1 VKILSIRL
9 KNLASLTG
17 EHFIDFESEPL
28 ASAGLIAIVGKTG
41 AGKSTL
47 LDAMCLALFNQIPRL
62 KSSDGKLVD
71 VDGSELLSNS
81 PLTVLRRGTGH
92 GFAELCFV
100 AQDQK
105 HYQARW
111 EIKRAREN
119 PNGKL
124 QSVQRSLKCLTDGV
138 VIADKT
144 KAVETH
150 IQHITQLSFE
160 QFTRAVLLAQSEVT
174 AFLKARDNERGELLE
189 YLTNSSIFAKIGQ
202 LAYIKTKEIAD
213 QRKQLENVLGHI
225 EIRSDEEVAELQN
238 HFQQKQQQVQQLEIE
253 KNHLKQQQQWFE
265 QRDKINNEIGLKQ
278 QQYDQQLKA
287 QETITKDRQLL
298 GQLEQ
303 FAEIRPVVF
312 QEQQLQKTLQQ
323 LETAFQQRRQSF
335 TALSAQFEQEKKQY
349 TLAETALNQ
358 FQDFEKKHQV
368 ELMQVRKFVQE
379 RDYIAEEYKKT
390 KTRVN
395 QLESQQQPLIE
406 QQQQLEQRIKN
417 VIAQHTTCLEQLKLS
432 AQYTPLDR
440 GLNAHIQQL
449 KQFIQQ
455 YQKVESTLGSIQQAQ
470 AKLEQDQNTFDSLI
484 TQFGTTQHIEQHIE
498 QQSKLKEAQQL
509 RLNQL
514 DVIQQKLQHYFE
526 LKNEVLTSQNKF
538 DAIQKQ
544 VQQLEQHRKKAE
556 QDYQAAKTERE
567 KLQQVLQQQRL
578 LHTEN
583 IEHLRAELKHGEA
596 CLVCGSTEH
605 PYRDDE
611 SQISK
616 ALYELQQ
623 QQEQQAIQQEQQ
635 LFQLWQNAQQHF
647 TQSHSEQN
655 QLQQHLQQLNEKLKT
670 HSQVLQQHVSQTNIQ
685 LDFNLS
691 EHDPTENSIRAKLQ
705 TLVLETS
712 HAQQQ
717 LEKELQQLNQANKD
731 QHVLN
736 QNIQNTRHQLET
748 VQHLQQ
754 QIQHIV
760 DCLNTDDKT
769 AWSKQGV
776 SFSHQVL
783 QALQQRSQ
791 HLEHAESLTKDK
803 DQLDQQLNLLK
814 TNLSGLTT
822 QQAECAQQ
830 LKDIEIKGKY
840 NTDAAN
846 QLIFTM
852 TGSAKLKA
860 NEWLTQ
866 HDQQRQQFQHQYQ
879 QLKQSFEQVRQ
890 NFEQQKN
897 ELEQL
902 KSQQQQN
909 HASLEQCKTEIHS
922 WLAQHQNFIEDQ
934 FNELLA
940 ISPAQE
946 QQIRSA
952 IQQADRTLSEANS
965 ALRTIQEQLNTHLQS
980 EPNIQ
985 VEQLTEL
992 INTNQE
998 ILQQATDQR
1007 DQLKVQLELHQRSIE
1022 KQKQFAEQIQ
1032 QVQQQEHRWNKISS
1046 LIGDS
1051 KGKEFRDL
1059 AQQYNLDILLEYA
1072 NQQLAMLSH
1081 RYTLKR
1087 LDNSLSLA
1095 IIDHDMDGE
1104 TRSVASLSGGE
1115 SFLTALAI
1123 SLAIANMA
1131 SGSMKIESLFID
1143 EGFGTLDASSLHM
1156 VMNALDQLQSQGRKV
1171 ILISHIQEMHER
1183 IPVQIQ
1189 VQPIGSGSSRIEVI
1203 G

>member
-1 VKILSIRL
+1 MKILSIRL
-9 KNLASLTG
+9 KNLASLAG

-28 ASAGLIAIVGKTG
+28 AHAGLIAIIGKTG
-41 AGKSTL
+41 AGKSTI
-47 LDAMCLALFNQIPRL
+47 LDAMCLALFNKIPRL
-62 KSSDGKLVD
+62 KDSDGKLLD
-71 VDGSELLSNS
+71 VDGSELLTNS

-105 HYQARW
+105 HYLARW

-119 PNGKL
+119 ASGKL

-138 VIADKT
+138 VVADKT

-150 IQHITQLSFE
+150 IQQITQLSFE

-202 LAYIKTKEIAD
+202 LAFEKTKEVRL
-213 QRKQLENVLGHI
+213 QREKLESVLGHI
-225 EIRSDEEVAELQN
+225 EIRSDEEIAELQQR
-238 HFQQKQQQVQQLEIE
+238 FQQLQQHVQQLENE
-253 KNHLKQQQQWFE
+253 KNQFRQQQQWFE
-265 QRDKINNEIGLKQ
+265 QRDKINKDIALKKQ
-278 QQYDQQLKA
+278 DYDLQLKA
-287 QETITKDRQLL
+287 QENIAKDRYLL
-298 GQLEQ
+298 SQLET
-303 FAEIRPVVF
+303 FAEIRPIVF
-312 QEQQLQKTLQQ
+312 QQQQLQKTLQQ
-323 LETAFQQRRQSF
+323 LAPQIQQKHHEFS
-335 TALSAQFEQEKKQY
+335 TLTTQFEQQKTLY
-349 TLAETALNQ
+349 TQVETTLNQ
-358 FQDFEKKHQV
+358 FQDFEQKHQT
-368 ELMQVRKFVQE
+368 ELTQVRKFVQE

-390 KTRVN
+390 KIRLT

-406 QQQQLEQRIKN
+406 QQQQLEQSIQN
-417 VIAQHTTCLEQLKLS
+417 LSAQHTACLEQLKHS
-432 AQYTPLDR
+432 AQYAPLDN

-455 YQKVESTLGSIQQAQ
+455 YQKVENTLGSIQQAQ
-470 AKLEQDQNTFDSLI
+470 TQLKQDQNTFNSLI
-484 TQFGTTQHIEQHIE
+484 TQFGTTQQIEQRIE
-498 QQSKLKEAQQL
+498 QQSKLKETQQIH
-509 RLNQL
+509 LNQL
-514 DVIQQKLQHYFE
+514 DAIQQKLQHYFE

-538 DAIQKQ
+538 EAVQKQ
-544 VQQLEQHRKKAE
+544 AQQQEQHRKKAE
-556 QDYQAAKTERE
+556 QDYHAAKTERE

-578 LHTEN
+578 LHAEN

-596 CLVCGSTEH
+596 CLVCGSSEH

-616 ALYELQQ
+616 ALYALQQ
-623 QQEQQAIQQEQQ
+623 QQELQAIQQEQQ
-635 LFQLWQNAQQHF
+635 LFQLWQKAQQQF
-647 TQSHSEQN
+647 TQSYTEQN
-655 QLQQHLQQLNEKLKT
+655 QLQQQLQQLNEKVKT
-670 HSQVLQQHVSQTNIQ
+670 HDQVLQQHVSQTNIQ
-685 LDFNLS
+685 LDFSLT
-691 EHDPTENSIRAKLQ
+691 EHDITTKMQ
-705 TLVLETS
+705 TFILEASQT
-712 HAQQQ
+712 QQQ
-717 LEKELQQLNQANKD
+717 LEKELLQLNQANKD

-736 QNIQNTRHQLET
+736 QNIQNILHQLQTIE
-748 VQHLQQ
+748 HLQQ

-760 DCLNTDDKT
+760 DCLNADDKM
-769 AWSKQGV
+769 AWSKHDV
-776 SFSHQVL
+776 SISQHIL

-791 HLEHAESLTKDK
+791 QLEHAESLIKQK
-803 DQLDQQLNLLK
+803 EQINQQLNVLK
-814 TNLSGLTT
+814 TNLTGLTT
-822 QQAECAQQ
+822 QQTECAQQ
-830 LKDIEIKGKY
+830 LKDIEIKGKQ

-846 QLIFTM
+846 QLIITM
-852 TGSAKLKA
+852 TGSAEIKA
-860 NEWLTQ
+860 NEWLQQ
-866 HDQQRQQFQHQYQ
+866 HDQQRQQLQNQYQ
-879 QLKQSFEQVRQ
+879 QLKQSFEQARQ
-890 NFEQQKN
+890 HFEQQKN
-897 ELEQL
+897 MLEQL
-902 KSQQQQN
+902 KTQQQQN
-909 HASLEQCKTEIHS
+909 HNSLELCKAEVTN
-922 WLAQHQNFIEDQ
+922 WLAQHQNFAEDQ
-934 FNELLA
+934 LSELLA
-940 ISPAQE
+940 FSSTQE
-946 QQIRSA
+946 QQIRNA
-952 IQQADRTLSEANS
+952 IQQADRALSEANS
-965 ALRTIQEQLNTHLQS
+965 ALKTMQEQLNVHLQS

-992 INTNQE
+992 INANQE
-998 ILQQATDQR
+998 ILQQTTDQR
-1007 DQLKVQLELHQRSIE
+1007 DQLKLQLEVHQQNLA
-1022 KQKQFAEQIQ
+1022 KQKQFADQIQ
-1032 QVQQQEHRWNKISS
+1032 QIQQQEHRWNKISS

-1072 NQQLAMLSH
+1072 NQQLVMLSQ

-1189 VQPIGSGSSRIEVI
+1189 VQPMGSGSSRIEVV

>member
-1 VKILSIRL
+1 MKILSIRL
-9 KNLASLTG
+9 KNLASLAG

-28 ASAGLIAIVGKTG
+28 AHAGLIAIIGKTG
-41 AGKSTL
+41 AGKSTI
-47 LDAMCLALFNQIPRL
+47 LDAMCLALFNKIPRL
-62 KSSDGKLVD
+62 KDSDGKLLD
-71 VDGSELLSNS
+71 VDGSELLTNS

-105 HYQARW
+105 HYLARW

-119 PNGKL
+119 ASGKL

-138 VIADKT
+138 VVADKT

-150 IQHITQLSFE
+150 IQQITQLSFE

-202 LAYIKTKEIAD
+202 LAFEKTKEVRL
-213 QRKQLENVLGHI
+213 QREKLESVLGHI
-225 EIRSDEEVAELQN
+225 EIRSDEEIAELQQR
-238 HFQQKQQQVQQLEIE
+238 FQQLQQHVQQLENE
-253 KNHLKQQQQWFE
+253 KNQFRQQQQWFE
-265 QRDKINNEIGLKQ
+265 QRDKINKDIALKKQ
-278 QQYDQQLKA
+278 DYDLQLKA
-287 QETITKDRQLL
+287 QENIAKDRYLL
-298 GQLEQ
+298 SQLET
-303 FAEIRPVVF
+303 FAEIRPIVF
-312 QEQQLQKTLQQ
+312 QQQQLQKTLQQ
-323 LETAFQQRRQSF
+323 LAPQIQQKHHEFS
-335 TALSAQFEQEKKQY
+335 TLTTQFEQQKTLY
-349 TLAETALNQ
+349 TQVETTLNQ
-358 FQDFEKKHQV
+358 FQDFEQKHQN
-368 ELMQVRKFVQE
+368 ELTQVRKFVQE

-390 KTRVN
+390 KIRLTQV
-395 QLESQQQPLIE
+395 ESQQQPLIE
-406 QQQQLEQRIKN
+406 QQQQLEQSIQN
-417 VIAQHTTCLEQLKLS
+417 LSAQHTACLEQLKHS
-432 AQYTPLDR
+432 AQYAPLDN
-440 GLNAHIQQL
+440 GLHAHIQQL

-455 YQKVESTLGSIQQAQ
+455 YQKVENTLGSIQQAQ
-470 AKLEQDQNTFDSLI
+470 TQLKQDQNTFNSLI
-484 TQFGTTQHIEQHIE
+484 TQFGTPQQIEQRIE
-498 QQSKLKEAQQL
+498 QQSKLKEAQQI

-514 DVIQQKLQHYFE
+514 DAIQQKLQHYFE
-526 LKNEVLTSQNKF
+526 LKNEVLTQQNKF
-538 DAIQKQ
+538 ETVQKQ
-544 VQQLEQHRKKAE
+544 AQQLEQHRKKAE

-567 KLQQVLQQQRL
+567 KLQQILQQQRL
-578 LHTEN
+578 LHAEN

-616 ALYELQQ
+616 ALYALQQ
-623 QQEQQAIQQEQQ
+623 QQELQAIQQEQQ
-635 LFQLWQNAQQHF
+635 LFQLWQKAQQQF
-647 TQSHSEQN
+647 TQSHIEQN
-655 QLQQHLQQLNEKLKT
+655 QLQQQLQQLNEKVKA
-670 HSQVLQQHVSQTNIQ
+670 HDQVLQQQVSQTNIQ
-685 LDFNLS
+685 LDFSLT
-691 EHDPTENSIRAKLQ
+691 EHDITTKMQS
-705 TLVLETS
+705 LVLETS
-712 HAQQQ
+712 QTQQQ
-717 LEKELQQLNQANKD
+717 LEKELLQLNQANKD

-736 QNIQNTRHQLET
+736 QNIQNILHQLQTIE
-748 VQHLQQ
+748 HLQQ

-760 DCLNTDDKT
+760 DCLNADDKM
-769 AWSKQGV
+769 AWSKHDV
-776 SFSHQVL
+776 SISQHIL

-791 HLEHAESLTKDK
+791 QLEHAESLIKQK
-803 DQLDQQLNLLK
+803 EQINQQLNVLK
-814 TNLSGLTT
+814 TNLTGLTT
-822 QQAECAQQ
+822 QQTECAQQ
-830 LKDIEIKGKY
+830 LKDIEIKGKQ

-846 QLIFTM
+846 QLIITM
-852 TGSAKLKA
+852 TGSAEIKA
-860 NEWLTQ
+860 NEWLQQ
-866 HDQQRQQFQHQYQ
+866 HDQQRQQLQNQYQ
-879 QLKQSFEQVRQ
+879 QVKQSFEQARQ
-890 NFEQQKN
+890 HFEQQKN
-897 ELEQL
+897 VLEQL
-902 KSQQQQN
+902 QSQQQQN
-909 HASLEQCKTEIHS
+909 HDALELCKTEITN
-922 WLAQHQNFIEDQ
+922 WLAQHQNFAEDQ
-934 FNELLA
+934 LSELHA
-940 ISPAQE
+940 FSSTQE
-946 QQIRSA
+946 QQIRNA
-952 IQQADRTLSEANS
+952 IQQADRALSEANS
-965 ALRTIQEQLNTHLQS
+965 ALKTMQEQLNVHLQS

-992 INTNQE
+992 INANQE
-998 ILQQATDQR
+998 ILQQTTDQR
-1007 DQLKVQLELHQRSIE
+1007 DQLKLQLEVHQQNLA
-1022 KQKQFAEQIQ
+1022 KQKQFADQIQ
-1032 QVQQQEHRWNKISS
+1032 QIQQQEHRWNKISS

-1072 NQQLAMLSH
+1072 NQQLAMLSQ

-1189 VQPIGSGSSRIEVI
+1189 VQPMGSGSSRIEVV

>member
-1 VKILSIRL
+1 MKILSIRL
-9 KNLASLTG
+9 KNLASLAG

-28 ASAGLIAIVGKTG
+28 AHAGLIAIIGKTG
-41 AGKSTL
+41 AGKSTI
-47 LDAMCLALFNQIPRL
+47 LDAMCLALFNKIPRL
-62 KSSDGKLVD
+62 KDSDGKLLD
-71 VDGSELLSNS
+71 VDGSELLTNS

-105 HYQARW
+105 HYLARW

-119 PNGKL
+119 ASGKL

-138 VIADKT
+138 VVADKT

-150 IQHITQLSFE
+150 IQQITQLSFE

-202 LAYIKTKEIAD
+202 LAFEKTKEVRL
-213 QRKQLENVLGHI
+213 QREKLESVLGHI
-225 EIRSDEEVAELQN
+225 EIRSDEEIAELQQR
-238 HFQQKQQQVQQLEIE
+238 FKQLQQHVQQLENE
-253 KNHLKQQQQWFE
+253 KNQFRQQQQWFE
-265 QRDKINNEIGLKQ
+265 QRDKINKDIALKKQ
-278 QQYDQQLKA
+278 DYDLQLKA
-287 QETITKDRQLL
+287 QENIAKDRYLL
-298 GQLEQ
+298 SQLET
-303 FAEIRPVVF
+303 FAEIRPIVF
-312 QEQQLQKTLQQ
+312 QQQQLQKTLHQLAPQIQQ
-323 LETAFQQRRQSF
+323 KHHEFSTLT
-335 TALSAQFEQEKKQY
+335 TQFEQQKTLY
-349 TLAETALNQ
+349 TQVETTLNQ
-358 FQDFEKKHQV
+358 FQDFEQKHQN
-368 ELMQVRKFVQE
+368 ELTQVRKFVQE

-390 KTRVN
+390 KIRLT

-406 QQQQLEQRIKN
+406 QQQQLEQSIQN
-417 VIAQHTTCLEQLKLS
+417 LSAQHTACLKQLKHS
-432 AQYTPLDR
+432 AQYAPLDN
-440 GLNAHIQQL
+440 GLHAHIQQL

-455 YQKVESTLGSIQQAQ
+455 YQKVENTLGSIQQAQ
-470 AKLEQDQNTFDSLI
+470 TQLKQDQNTFNSLI
-484 TQFGTTQHIEQHIE
+484 TQFGTTQQIEQRIE

-509 RLNQL
+509 HLNQL
-514 DVIQQKLQHYFE
+514 DAIQQKLQHYFE
-526 LKNEVLTSQNKF
+526 LKNEVLTQQNKF
-538 DAIQKQ
+538 ETVQKQ
-544 VQQLEQHRKKAE
+544 AQQLEQHRKNAE

-578 LHTEN
+578 LHAEN

-596 CLVCGSTEH
+596 CLVCGSSEH

-616 ALYELQQ
+616 ALYALQQ
-623 QQEQQAIQQEQQ
+623 QQELQAIQQEQQ
-635 LFQLWQNAQQHF
+635 LFQLWQKAQQQF
-647 TQSHSEQN
+647 TQSHTEQN
-655 QLQQHLQQLNEKLKT
+655 QLQQQLQQLNEKVKA
-670 HSQVLQQHVSQTNIQ
+670 HDQVLQQQVSQTNIQ
-685 LDFNLS
+685 LDFSLT
-691 EHDPTENSIRAKLQ
+691 EHDITTKMQS
-705 TLVLETS
+705 LVLEASQT
-712 HAQQQ
+712 QQQ
-717 LEKELQQLNQANKD
+717 LEKELLQLNQANKD

-748 VQHLQQ
+748 VEHLQQ

-760 DCLNTDDKT
+760 DCLNADDKM
-769 AWSKQGV
+769 AWSKHDV
-776 SFSHQVL
+776 SISQHIL

-791 HLEHAESLTKDK
+791 QLEHAESLIKQK
-803 DQLDQQLNLLK
+803 EQINQQLNVLK
-814 TNLSGLTT
+814 TNLTGLTT
-822 QQAECAQQ
+822 QQTECAQQ
-830 LKDIEIKGKY
+830 LKDIEIKGKQ

-846 QLIFTM
+846 QLIITM
-852 TGSAKLKA
+852 TGSAEIKA
-860 NEWLTQ
+860 NEWLQQ
-866 HDQQRQQFQHQYQ
+866 HDQQRQQLQSKYQ
-879 QLKQSFEQVRQ
+879 QVKQSFEQARQ
-890 NFEQQKN
+890 HFEQQKN
-897 ELEQL
+897 MLEQL
-902 KSQQQQN
+902 KAQQQQN
-909 HASLEQCKTEIHS
+909 HASWEQCKTEVTT
-922 WLAQHQNFIEDQ
+922 WLTQHQNFVEDQ
-934 FNELLA
+934 LSELLA
-940 ISPAQE
+940 FSSTQE
-946 QQIRSA
+946 QQIRNA
-952 IQQADRTLSEANS
+952 IQQADRALSEANS
-965 ALRTIQEQLNTHLQS
+965 ALKTMQEQLNVHLLS

-992 INTNQE
+992 INANQD
-998 ILQQATDQR
+998 ILQQTTDQR
-1007 DQLKVQLELHQRSIE
+1007 DQLKLQLEVHQQNLA
-1022 KQKQFAEQIQ
+1022 KQKQFADQIQ
-1032 QVQQQEHRWNKISS
+1032 QIQQQEHRWNKISS

-1072 NQQLAMLSH
+1072 NQQLAMLSQ

-1189 VQPIGSGSSRIEVI
+1189 VQPMGSGSSRIEVV

>member
-1 VKILSIRL
+1 MKILSIRL
-9 KNLASLTG
+9 KNLASLAG

-28 ASAGLIAIVGKTG
+28 AHAGLIAIIGKTG
-41 AGKSTL
+41 AGKSTI

-62 KSSDGKLVD
+62 KGSDGKLID
-71 VDGSELLSNS
+71 VDGSELLTNS

-105 HYQARW
+105 HYLARW

-119 PNGKL
+119 ASGKL

-138 VIADKT
+138 VVADKT

-150 IQHITQLSFE
+150 IQQITQLSFE

-202 LAYIKTKEIAD
+202 LAFEKTKEVRL
-213 QRKQLENVLGHI
+213 QREKLESVLGHI
-225 EIRSDEEVAELQN
+225 EIRSDEEIAELQQR
-238 HFQQKQQQVQQLEIE
+238 FQQLQQHVQQLENE
-253 KNHLKQQQQWFE
+253 KNQFRQQQQWFE
-265 QRDKINNEIGLKQ
+265 QRDKINKDIALKKQ
-278 QQYDQQLKA
+278 DYDLQLKA
-287 QETITKDRQLL
+287 QENIAKDRYLL
-298 GQLEQ
+298 SQLET
-303 FAEIRPVVF
+303 FAEIRPIVF
-312 QEQQLQKTLQQ
+312 QQQQLQKTLQQ
-323 LETAFQQRRQSF
+323 LAPQIHQKHNEFSTL
-335 TALSAQFEQEKKQY
+335 TTQFEQQK
-349 TLAETALNQ
+349 TLYAQAETTLNQ
-358 FQDFEKKHQV
+358 FQDFERKHQT
-368 ELMQVRKFVQE
+368 ELTQVRKFVQE

-390 KTRVN
+390 KIRLT

-406 QQQQLEQRIKN
+406 QQQQLEQSIRN
-417 VIAQHTTCLEQLKLS
+417 LSAQHTACLEQLKHS
-432 AQYTPLDR
+432 AQYAPLDK

-455 YQKVESTLGSIQQAQ
+455 YQKVEHTLGSIQQAQ
-470 AKLEQDQNTFDSLI
+470 TQLEQDQNTFNNLV
-484 TQFGTTQHIEQHIE
+484 TQFGVTQQIEQRIE
-498 QQSKLKEAQQL
+498 QQSKLKETQQI
-509 RLNQL
+509 RINQL
-514 DVIQQKLQHYFE
+514 DAIQQKLQHYFE
-526 LKNEVLTSQNKF
+526 LKNEVLTQQNKF
-538 DAIQKQ
+538 EALQKQ
-544 VQQLEQHRKKAE
+544 VQQLEQCSKKTE
-556 QDYQAAKTERE
+556 QDYHAAKTERE
-567 KLQQVLQQQRL
+567 KLQLVLQQQRL
-578 LHTEN
+578 LHAEN

-605 PYRDDE
+605 PYRDNE

-616 ALYELQQ
+616 TLYALQQ

-635 LFQLWQNAQQHF
+635 LFQLWQKAQQQF
-647 TQSHSEQN
+647 TQSHTEHN
-655 QLQQHLQQLNEKLKT
+655 QLQQQLQQLHDKLKT
-670 HSQVLQQHVSQTNIQ
+670 HDQLLQQQVSQTNIQ
-685 LDFNLS
+685 LDFSLT
-691 EHDPTENSIRAKLQ
+691 EHDITTKMQS
-705 TLVLETS
+705 LVLETS
-712 HAQQQ
+712 QTQQQ
-717 LEKELQQLNQANKD
+717 LEKELLQLNQANKD

-736 QNIQNTRHQLET
+736 QNIQNILHQLQTIE
-748 VQHLQQ
+748 HLQQ

-760 DCLNTDDKT
+760 DCLNADDKM
-769 AWSKQGV
+769 AWSKHDV
-776 SFSHQVL
+776 SISQHIL

-791 HLEHAESLTKDK
+791 QLEHAESLIKQK
-803 DQLDQQLNLLK
+803 EQINQQLNVLK
-814 TNLSGLTT
+814 TNLTGLTT
-822 QQAECAQQ
+822 QQTECAQQ
-830 LKDIEIKGKY
+830 LKDIEIKGKQ

-846 QLIFTM
+846 QLIITM
-852 TGSAKLKA
+852 TGSAEIKA
-860 NEWLTQ
+860 NEWLQQ
-866 HDQQRQQFQHQYQ
+866 HDQQRQQLQNQYQ
-879 QLKQSFEQVRQ
+879 QVKQSFEQARQ
-890 NFEQQKN
+890 HFEQQKN
-897 ELEQL
+897 VLEQL
-902 KSQQQQN
+902 KVQQQQN
-909 HASLEQCKTEIHS
+909 HDALELCKTEITNC
-922 WLAQHQNFIEDQ
+922 LAQHQNFAEDQ
-934 FNELLA
+934 LSELHA
-940 ISPAQE
+940 FSSTQE
-946 QQIRSA
+946 QQIRNA
-952 IQQADRTLSEANS
+952 IQQADRALSEANS
-965 ALRTIQEQLNTHLQS
+965 ALKTMQEQLNVHLQS

-992 INTNQE
+992 INANQE
-998 ILQQATDQR
+998 ILQQTTDQR
-1007 DQLKVQLELHQRSIE
+1007 DQLKLQLEVHQQNLA
-1022 KQKQFAEQIQ
+1022 KQKKFADQIQ
-1032 QVQQQEHRWNKISS
+1032 QIQQQEHRWNKISS

-1072 NQQLAMLSH
+1072 NQQLAMLSQ

-1189 VQPIGSGSSRIEVI
+1189 VQPMGSGSSRIEVV

>member
-1 VKILSIRL
+1 MKILSIRL
-9 KNLASLTG
+9 KNLASLAG

-28 ASAGLIAIVGKTG
+28 AHAGLIAIIGKTG
-41 AGKSTL
+41 AGKSTI
-47 LDAMCLALFNQIPRL
+47 LDAMCLALFNKIPRL
-62 KSSDGKLVD
+62 KDSDGKLLD
-71 VDGSELLSNS
+71 VDGSELLTNS

-105 HYQARW
+105 HYLARW

-119 PNGKL
+119 ASGKL

-138 VIADKT
+138 VVADKT

-150 IQHITQLSFE
+150 IQQITQLSFE

-202 LAYIKTKEIAD
+202 LAFEKTKEVRL
-213 QRKQLENVLGHI
+213 QREKLESVLGHI
-225 EIRSDEEVAELQN
+225 EIRSDEEIAELQQR
-238 HFQQKQQQVQQLEIE
+238 FKQLQQHVQQLENE
-253 KNHLKQQQQWFE
+253 KNQFRQQQQWFE
-265 QRDKINNEIGLKQ
+265 QRDKINKDIALKKQ
-278 QQYDQQLKA
+278 DYDLQLKA
-287 QETITKDRQLL
+287 QENIAKDRYLL
-298 GQLEQ
+298 SQLET
-303 FAEIRPVVF
+303 FAEIRPIVF
-312 QEQQLQKTLQQ
+312 QQQQLQKTLQQ
-323 LETAFQQRRQSF
+323 LAPQIQQKHHEFS
-335 TALSAQFEQEKKQY
+335 TLTTQFEQQKTLY
-349 TLAETALNQ
+349 TQVETTLNQ
-358 FQDFEKKHQV
+358 FQDFEQKHQN
-368 ELMQVRKFVQE
+368 ELTQVRKFVQE

-390 KTRVN
+390 KIRLT

-406 QQQQLEQRIKN
+406 QQQQLEQSIQN
-417 VIAQHTTCLEQLKLS
+417 LSAQHTACLEQLKHS
-432 AQYTPLDR
+432 AQYAPLDN
-440 GLNAHIQQL
+440 GLHAHIQQL

-455 YQKVESTLGSIQQAQ
+455 YQKVENTIGSIQQAQ
-470 AKLEQDQNTFDSLI
+470 TQLKQDQNTFNSLI
-484 TQFGTTQHIEQHIE
+484 TQFGTTQQIEQRIE
-498 QQSKLKEAQQL
+498 QQSKLKETQQI

-514 DVIQQKLQHYFE
+514 DAIQQKLQHYFE
-526 LKNEVLTSQNKF
+526 LKNEVLTQQNKF
-538 DAIQKQ
+538 ETVQKQ
-544 VQQLEQHRKKAE
+544 AQQLEQRSRETEK
-556 QDYQAAKTERE
+556 DYQAAKTERE

-578 LHTEN
+578 LHAEN

-616 ALYELQQ
+616 ALYALQQ
-623 QQEQQAIQQEQQ
+623 QQELQAIQQEQQ
-635 LFQLWQNAQQHF
+635 LFQLWQKAQQQF
-647 TQSHSEQN
+647 TQSHTEQN
-655 QLQQHLQQLNEKLKT
+655 QLQQQLQQLNEKVKA
-670 HSQVLQQHVSQTNIQ
+670 HDQVLQQQVSQTNIQ
-685 LDFNLS
+685 LDFSLT
-691 EHDPTENSIRAKLQ
+691 EHDITTKMQS
-705 TLVLETS
+705 LVLETS
-712 HAQQQ
+712 QTQQQ
-717 LEKELQQLNQANKD
+717 LEKELLQLNQANKD

-736 QNIQNTRHQLET
+736 QNIQNILHQLQTIE
-748 VQHLQQ
+748 HLQQ

-760 DCLNTDDKT
+760 DCLNADDKM
-769 AWSKQGV
+769 AWSKHDV
-776 SFSHQVL
+776 SISQHIL

-791 HLEHAESLTKDK
+791 QLEHAESLIKQK
-803 DQLDQQLNLLK
+803 EQINQQLNVLK
-814 TNLSGLTT
+814 TNLTGLTT
-822 QQAECAQQ
+822 QQTECAQQ
-830 LKDIEIKGKY
+830 LKDIEIKGKQ

-846 QLIFTM
+846 QLIITM
-852 TGSAKLKA
+852 TGSAEIKA
-860 NEWLTQ
+860 NEWLQQ
-866 HDQQRQQFQHQYQ
+866 HDQQRQQLQSKYQ
-879 QLKQSFEQVRQ
+879 QVKQSFEQARQ
-890 NFEQQKN
+890 HFEQQKN
-897 ELEQL
+897 VLEQL
-902 KSQQQQN
+902 QSQQQQN
-909 HASLEQCKTEIHS
+909 HDALELCKTEITN
-922 WLAQHQNFIEDQ
+922 WLAQHQNFAEDQ
-934 FNELLA
+934 LSELHA
-940 ISPAQE
+940 FSSTQE
-946 QQIRSA
+946 QQIRNA
-952 IQQADRTLSEANS
+952 IQQADRALSEANS
-965 ALRTIQEQLNTHLQS
+965 ALKTMQEQLNVHLQS

-992 INTNQE
+992 INANQE
-998 ILQQATDQR
+998 ILQQTTDQR
-1007 DQLKVQLELHQRSIE
+1007 DQLKLQLEVHQQNLA
-1022 KQKQFAEQIQ
+1022 KQKKFADQIQ
-1032 QVQQQEHRWNKISS
+1032 QIQQQEHRWNKISS

-1072 NQQLAMLSH
+1072 NQQLAMLSQ

-1189 VQPIGSGSSRIEVI
+1189 VQPMGSGSSRIEVV

>member
-1 VKILSIRL
+1 MKILSIRL
-9 KNLASLTG
+9 KNLASLAG

-28 ASAGLIAIVGKTG
+28 AHAGLIAIIGKTG
-41 AGKSTL
+41 AGKSTI

-62 KSSDGKLVD
+62 KGSDGKLID
-71 VDGSELLSNS
+71 VDGSELLTNS

-105 HYQARW
+105 HYLARW

-119 PNGKL
+119 ANGKL

-138 VIADKT
+138 VVADKT

-150 IQHITQLSFE
+150 IQQITQLSFE

-202 LAYIKTKEIAD
+202 LAFEKTKEVRL
-213 QRKQLENVLGHI
+213 QREKLESVLGHI
-225 EIRSDEEVAELQN
+225 EIRSDEEIAELQQR
-238 HFQQKQQQVQQLEIE
+238 FKQLQQHVQQLENE
-253 KNHLKQQQQWFE
+253 KNQFRQQQQWFE
-265 QRDKINNEIGLKQ
+265 QRDKINKDIALKKHD
-278 QQYDQQLKA
+278 YDLQLKA
-287 QETITKDRQLL
+287 QENIAKDRYLL
-298 GQLEQ
+298 SQLET
-303 FAEIRPVVF
+303 FAEIRPIVF
-312 QEQQLQKTLQQ
+312 QQQQLQKTLQQ
-323 LETAFQQRRQSF
+323 LAPQIQQKHHEFS
-335 TALSAQFEQEKKQY
+335 TLTTQFEQQKTLY
-349 TLAETALNQ
+349 TQAETTLNQ
-358 FQDFEKKHQV
+358 FQDFEQKHQT
-368 ELMQVRKFVQE
+368 ELTQVRKFVQE

-390 KTRVN
+390 KIRLT

-406 QQQQLEQRIKN
+406 QQQQLEQSIQN
-417 VIAQHTTCLEQLKLS
+417 LSAQHTACLEQLKHS
-432 AQYTPLDR
+432 AQYAPLDN
-440 GLNAHIQQL
+440 GLHAHIQQL

-455 YQKVESTLGSIQQAQ
+455 YQKVENTLGSIQQAQ
-470 AKLEQDQNTFDSLI
+470 TQLKQDQNTFNSLI
-484 TQFGTTQHIEQHIE
+484 TQFGTTQQIEQRIE

-514 DVIQQKLQHYFE
+514 DAIQQKLQHYFE
-526 LKNEVLTSQNKF
+526 LKNEVLTQQNKF
-538 DAIQKQ
+538 ETAQKQ
-544 VQQLEQHRKKAE
+544 AQQLEQHRKNAE

-578 LHTEN
+578 LHAEN

-611 SQISK
+611 NQISK
-616 ALYELQQ
+616 ALYVLQQ
-623 QQEQQAIQQEQQ
+623 QQELQAIQQEQQ
-635 LFQLWQNAQQHF
+635 LFQLWQKAQQQF
-647 TQSHSEQN
+647 TQSHTEQN
-655 QLQQHLQQLNEKLKT
+655 QLQQQLLQLNEKVKT
-670 HSQVLQQHVSQTNIQ
+670 HDHVLQQHVSQTNIQ
-685 LDFNLS
+685 LDFSLT
-691 EHDPTENSIRAKLQ
+691 EHDITTKMQ
-705 TLVLETS
+705 TFVLEASQTR
-712 HAQQQ
+712 QQ
-717 LEKELQQLNQANKD
+717 LEKELLQLNQANKD
-731 QHVLN
+731 QHLLH

-748 VQHLQQ
+748 VEHLQQ

-760 DCLNTDDKT
+760 DCLNADDKM
-769 AWSKQGV
+769 AWSKHDV
-776 SFSHQVL
+776 SISQHIL

-791 HLEHAESLTKDK
+791 QLEHAESLIKHK
-803 DQLDQQLNLLK
+803 EQINQQLNVLK
-814 TNLSGLTT
+814 TNLTGLTT
-822 QQAECAQQ
+822 QQTECAQQ
-830 LKDIEIKGKY
+830 LKDIEIKGKQ

-846 QLIFTM
+846 QLIITM
-852 TGSAKLKA
+852 TGSAEIKA
-860 NEWLTQ
+860 NEWLQQ
-866 HDQQRQQFQHQYQ
+866 HDQQRQQLQSKYQ
-879 QLKQSFEQVRQ
+879 QVKQSFEQARQ
-890 NFEQQKN
+890 HFEKQKN
-897 ELEQL
+897 VLEQL
-902 KSQQQQN
+902 QSQQQQN
-909 HASLEQCKTEIHS
+909 HASWEQCKTEITN
-922 WLAQHQNFIEDQ
+922 WLAQHQNFAEDQ
-934 FNELLA
+934 LSELLA
-940 ISPAQE
+940 FSSTQE
-946 QQIRSA
+946 QQIRNA
-952 IQQADRTLSEANS
+952 IQQADRALSEANS
-965 ALRTIQEQLNTHLQS
+965 ALKTMQEQLNIHLQS

-992 INTNQE
+992 INANQE
-998 ILQQATDQR
+998 ILQQTTDQR
-1007 DQLKVQLELHQRSIE
+1007 DQLKLQLEVHQQNLA
-1022 KQKQFAEQIQ
+1022 KQKQFADQIQ
-1032 QVQQQEHRWNKISS
+1032 QIQQQEHRWNKISS

-1072 NQQLAMLSH
+1072 NQQLAMLSQ

-1189 VQPIGSGSSRIEVI
+1189 VQPIGSGSSRIEVV

>member
-1 VKILSIRL
+1 MKILSIRL
-9 KNLASLTG
+9 KNLASLAG

-28 ASAGLIAIVGKTG
+28 AHAGLIAIIGKTG
-41 AGKSTL
+41 AGKSTI

-62 KSSDGKLVD
+62 KGSDGKLID
-71 VDGSELLSNS
+71 VDGSELLTNS

-105 HYQARW
+105 HYLARW

-119 PNGKL
+119 ASGKL

-138 VIADKT
+138 VVADKT

-150 IQHITQLSFE
+150 IQQITQLSFE

-202 LAYIKTKEIAD
+202 LAFEKTKEVRL
-213 QRKQLENVLGHI
+213 QREKLESVLGHI
-225 EIRSDEEVAELQN
+225 EIRSDEEIAELQQQ
-238 HFQQKQQQVQQLEIE
+238 FQQLQQHVQQLENE
-253 KNHLKQQQQWFE
+253 KNQFRQQQQWFE
-265 QRDKINNEIGLKQ
+265 QRDKINKDIALKKQ
-278 QQYDQQLKA
+278 DYDLQLKA
-287 QETITKDRQLL
+287 QENIAKDRYLL
-298 GQLEQ
+298 SQLET
-303 FAEIRPVVF
+303 FAEIRPIVF
-312 QEQQLQKTLQQ
+312 QQQQLQKTLQQ
-323 LETAFQQRRQSF
+323 LAPQIQQKHHEFS
-335 TALSAQFEQEKKQY
+335 TLTTQFEQQKTLY
-349 TLAETALNQ
+349 TQVETTLNQ
-358 FQDFEKKHQV
+358 FQDFEQKHQT
-368 ELMQVRKFVQE
+368 ELTQVRKFVQE

-390 KTRVN
+390 KIRLT

-406 QQQQLEQRIKN
+406 QQQQLEQSIQN
-417 VIAQHTTCLEQLKLS
+417 LSAQHTACLEQLKHS
-432 AQYTPLDR
+432 AQYAPLDN

-455 YQKVESTLGSIQQAQ
+455 YQKVENTLGSIQQAQ
-470 AKLEQDQNTFDSLI
+470 TQLKQDQNTFNSLI
-484 TQFGTTQHIEQHIE
+484 TQFGTTQQIEQRIE
-498 QQSKLKEAQQL
+498 QQSKLKETQQI

-514 DVIQQKLQHYFE
+514 DAIQQKLQHYFE
-526 LKNEVLTSQNKF
+526 LKNEVLTQQNKF
-538 DAIQKQ
+538 ETVQKQ
-544 VQQLEQHRKKAE
+544 AQQLEQRSRETEK
-556 QDYQAAKTERE
+556 DYQAAKTERE

-578 LHTEN
+578 LHAEN

-616 ALYELQQ
+616 ALYALQQ
-623 QQEQQAIQQEQQ
+623 QQELQAIQQEQQ
-635 LFQLWQNAQQHF
+635 LFQLWQKAQQQF
-647 TQSHSEQN
+647 TQSHTEQN
-655 QLQQHLQQLNEKLKT
+655 QLQQQLQQLNEKVKA
-670 HSQVLQQHVSQTNIQ
+670 HDQVLQQQVSQTNIQ
-685 LDFNLS
+685 LDFSLT
-691 EHDPTENSIRAKLQ
+691 EHDITTKMQ
-705 TLVLETS
+705 TFILEASQT
-712 HAQQQ
+712 QQQ
-717 LEKELQQLNQANKD
+717 LEKELLQLNQANKD

-736 QNIQNTRHQLET
+736 QNIQNILHQLQT
-748 VQHLQQ
+748 VEHLQQ

-760 DCLNTDDKT
+760 DCLNADDKM
-769 AWSKQGV
+769 AWSKHDMSISQ
-776 SFSHQVL
+776 HIL

-791 HLEHAESLTKDK
+791 QLEHAESLIKQK
-803 DQLDQQLNLLK
+803 EQINQQLNVLK
-814 TNLSGLTT
+814 TNLTGLTT
-822 QQAECAQQ
+822 QQTECAQQ
-830 LKDIEIKGKY
+830 LKDIEIKGKQ

-846 QLIFTM
+846 QLIITM
-852 TGSAKLKA
+852 TGSTEIKA
-860 NEWLTQ
+860 NEWLQQ
-866 HDQQRQQFQHQYQ
+866 HDQQRQQLQSKYQ
-879 QLKQSFEQVRQ
+879 QVKQSFEQARQ
-890 NFEQQKN
+890 NYEQQKN
-897 ELEQL
+897 VLEQL
-902 KSQQQQN
+902 KAQQQQN
-909 HASLEQCKTEIHS
+909 HDALERCKTEITN
-922 WLAQHQNFIEDQ
+922 WLAQHQNFAEDQ
-934 FNELLA
+934 LSELLA
-940 ISPAQE
+940 FSSTQE
-946 QQIRSA
+946 QQIRNA
-952 IQQADRTLSEANS
+952 IQQADRALSEANS
-965 ALRTIQEQLNTHLQS
+965 ALKTMQEQLNVHLQS

-992 INTNQE
+992 INANQE
-998 ILQQATDQR
+998 ILQQTTDQR
-1007 DQLKVQLELHQRSIE
+1007 DQLKLQLEVHQQNLA
-1022 KQKQFAEQIQ
+1022 KQKQFADQIQ
-1032 QVQQQEHRWNKISS
+1032 QIQQQEHRWNKISS

-1072 NQQLAMLSH
+1072 NQQLAMLSQ

-1095 IIDHDMDGE
+1095 ILDHDMDGE

-1189 VQPIGSGSSRIEVI
+1189 VQPMGSGSSRIEVV

>member
-1 VKILSIRL
+1 MKILSIRL
-9 KNLASLTG
+9 KNLASLAG
-17 EHFIDFESEPL
+17 EHFIDFESDPL

-71 VDGSELLSNS
+71 VDGSELLTNS

-225 EIRSDEEVAELQN
+225 EIRSDEELAELQKQ
-238 HFQQKQQQVQQLEIE
+238 FQHLQEQTKSLENE
-253 KNHLKQQQQWFE
+253 KNQFKQQQQWFE

-278 QQYDQQLKA
+278 QQFDQQLKA
-287 QETITKDRQLL
+287 QETIAKDRQLL

-303 FAEIRPVVF
+303 FAEIRPIVF
-312 QEQQLQKTLQQ
+312 QQQQLQKKLQQ
-323 LETAFQQRRQSF
+323 LTPQIQQKLNEFSVL
-335 TALSAQFEQEKKQY
+335 TTQFEQQKTLY
-349 TLAETALNQ
+349 TQAETTLNQ
-358 FQDFEKKHQV
+358 FQNFEQKHQT
-368 ELMQVRKFVQE
+368 ELTQVRKFVQE

-390 KTRVN
+390 KTRLT

-406 QQQQLEQRIKN
+406 QQQQLEQSIQN
-417 VIAQHTTCLEQLKLS
+417 LGAQHTTCLEQLKYS
-432 AQYTPLDR
+432 AQYAPLDK

-455 YQKVESTLGSIQQAQ
+455 YQKVENALGSIQQAQ
-470 AKLEQDQNTFDSLI
+470 AKLEQDRNTFDSLI
-484 TQFGTTQHIEQHIE
+484 AQFGSTQHIEQRIE

-514 DVIQQKLQHYFE
+514 DVIQQKLHHYFE

-538 DAIQKQ
+538 DAIQTQ
-544 VQQLEQHRKKAE
+544 SQQLEQRSKKTE
-556 QDYQAAKTERE
+556 QDYHAAKTERE
-567 KLQQVLQQQRL
+567 KLQQVLQQQRI
-578 LHTEN
+578 LHAEN

-623 QQEQQAIQQEQQ
+623 QQEQQATQQEQQ
-635 LFQLWQNAQQHF
+635 LFQLWQKTQQQF
-647 TQSHSEQN
+647 TQSHTEQT
-655 QLQQHLQQLNEKLKT
+655 QLQRQLQQLNEKLKT
-670 HSQVLQQHVSQTNIQ
+670 HDQVLQQHVSQTNIQ
-685 LDFNLS
+685 LDFDLS
-691 EHDPTENSIRAKLQ
+691 EHDITNKMQ
-705 TLVLETS
+705 TLFLESTQ
-712 HAQQQ
+712 AQQQ
-717 LEKELQQLNQANKD
+717 LEKELQQFNQANKD
-731 QHVLN
+731 QHTLN

-776 SFSHQVL
+776 SFSQQVL

-791 HLEHAESLTKDK
+791 QIEHAESLTKQK
-803 DQLDQQLNLLK
+803 DQFDQQLILLK
-814 TNLSGLTT
+814 SNLAGLTT
-822 QQAECAQQ
+822 QQVECTQQ
-830 LKDIEIKGKY
+830 LKDIEIKGKQ

-846 QLIFTM
+846 QLILAM
-852 TGSAKLKA
+852 TGSTKIKA
-860 NEWLTQ
+860 NEWLQQ
-866 HDQQRQQFQHQYQ
+866 HDQQRQQLQNQYQ
-879 QLKQSFEQVRQ
+879 QLKQSFEQARQ

-897 ELEQL
+897 VLEPL

-909 HASLEQCKTEIHS
+909 HASLEQCKTEINS
-922 WLAQHQNFIEDQ
+922 WLAQHPNFIEDQ
-934 FNELLA
+934 LNELVS
-940 ISPAQE
+940 ISSAQE

-998 ILQQATDQR
+998 VLQQATDQR
-1007 DQLKVQLELHQRSIE
+1007 DQLKVQLELHQLSIE

-1032 QVQQQEHRWNKISS
+1032 QVQQQEHRWSKISE
-1046 LIGDS
+1046 LIGKRD
-1051 KGKEFRDL
+1051 GKQFRDL

-1072 NQQLAMLSH
+1072 NQQLAMLSQ

-1189 VQPIGSGSSRIEVI
+1189 VQPIGSGSSRVEVI

>member
-1 VKILSIRL
+1 MKILSIRL
-9 KNLASLTG
+9 KNLASLAG

-28 ASAGLIAIVGKTG
+28 AHAGLIAIIGKTG
-41 AGKSTL
+41 AGKSTI
-47 LDAMCLALFNQIPRL
+47 LDAMCLALFNKIPRL
-62 KSSDGKLVD
+62 KDSDGKLLD
-71 VDGSELLSNS
+71 VDGSELLTNS

-105 HYQARW
+105 HYLARW

-119 PNGKL
+119 ASGKL

-138 VIADKT
+138 VVADKT

-150 IQHITQLSFE
+150 IQQITQLSFE

-202 LAYIKTKEIAD
+202 LAFEKTKEVRL
-213 QRKQLENVLGHI
+213 QREKLESVLGHI
-225 EIRSDEEVAELQN
+225 EIRSDEEIAELQQQ
-238 HFQQKQQQVQQLEIE
+238 FQQLQQHVQQLENE
-253 KNHLKQQQQWFE
+253 KNQFKQQQQWFE
-265 QRDKINNEIGLKQ
+265 QRDKINKDIALKKQ
-278 QQYDQQLKA
+278 DYDLQLKA
-287 QETITKDRQLL
+287 QENIAKDRHLL
-298 GQLEQ
+298 SQLET
-303 FAEIRPVVF
+303 FAEIRPIVF
-312 QEQQLQKTLQQ
+312 QQQQLQKTLQQ
-323 LETAFQQRRQSF
+323 LAPQIQQKHHEFS
-335 TALSAQFEQEKKQY
+335 TLTTQFEQQKTLY
-349 TLAETALNQ
+349 TQAETTLNQ
-358 FQDFEKKHQV
+358 FQYFEQKHQT
-368 ELMQVRKFVQE
+368 ELTQVRKFVQE

-390 KTRVN
+390 KIRLT

-406 QQQQLEQRIKN
+406 QQQQLEQSIQN
-417 VIAQHTTCLEQLKLS
+417 LSAQHTACLEQLKHS
-432 AQYTPLDR
+432 AQYAPLDN

-455 YQKVESTLGSIQQAQ
+455 YQKVENTLGSIQQAQ
-470 AKLEQDQNTFDSLI
+470 TQLKQDQNTFNSLI
-484 TQFGTTQHIEQHIE
+484 TQFGTTQQIEKRIE

-509 RLNQL
+509 HLNQL
-514 DVIQQKLQHYFE
+514 DAIQQKLQHYFE
-526 LKNEVLTSQNKF
+526 LKNEVFTSQNKF
-538 DAIQKQ
+538 DAVQKQ
-544 VQQLEQHRKKAE
+544 TQQLEQDSKKAE

-578 LHTEN
+578 LHAEN

-616 ALYELQQ
+616 ALYALQQ
-623 QQEQQAIQQEQQ
+623 QQELQSIQQEQQ
-635 LFQLWQNAQQHF
+635 LFQLWQKAQQQF
-647 TQSHSEQN
+647 TQSHTEQN
-655 QLQQHLQQLNEKLKT
+655 QLQQQLQQLNEKVKT
-670 HSQVLQQHVSQTNIQ
+670 HDHVLQQHVSQTNIQ
-685 LDFNLS
+685 LDVSL
-691 EHDPTENSIRAKLQ
+691 TELDITTKMQS
-705 TLVLETS
+705 LVLEASQTR
-712 HAQQQ
+712 QQ
-717 LEKELQQLNQANKD
+717 LEKELLQLNQANKD
-731 QHVLN
+731 QHVLH
-736 QNIQNTRHQLET
+736 QNIQNTLHQLQT
-748 VQHLQQ
+748 VEHLQQ

-760 DCLNTDDKT
+760 DCLNADDKM
-769 AWSKQGV
+769 AWSKQGL
-776 SFSHQVL
+776 SFSQQVL
-783 QALQQRSQ
+783 HALQQRSQ
-791 HLEHAESLTKDK
+791 QLEHAESLIKQK
-803 DQLDQQLNLLK
+803 EQINQQLNVLK
-814 TNLSGLTT
+814 TNLTGLTT
-822 QQAECAQQ
+822 QQTECAQQ
-830 LKDIEIKGKY
+830 LKDIEIKGKQ

-846 QLIFTM
+846 QLIITM
-852 TGSAKLKA
+852 TGSAEIKA
-860 NEWLTQ
+860 NEWLQQ
-866 HDQQRQQFQHQYQ
+866 HDQQRQQLQSKYQ
-879 QLKQSFEQVRQ
+879 QVKQSFEQARQ
-890 NFEQQKN
+890 HFEKQKN
-897 ELEQL
+897 VLEQL
-902 KSQQQQN
+902 QSQQQQN
-909 HASLEQCKTEIHS
+909 HASWEQCKTEVTT
-922 WLAQHQNFIEDQ
+922 WLTQHQNFVEDQ
-934 FNELLA
+934 LSELLA
-940 ISPAQE
+940 ISSPQE

-952 IQQADRTLSEANS
+952 IQQADRALSEANS
-965 ALRTIQEQLNTHLQS
+965 ALKTIQEQLNTHLQS

-985 VEQLTEL
+985 LEQLTEL
-992 INTNQE
+992 INANQE
-998 ILQQATDQR
+998 ILQQTTDQR
-1007 DQLKVQLELHQRSIE
+1007 DQLKLQLEVHQQNLA
-1022 KQKQFAEQIQ
+1022 KQKKFADQIQ
-1032 QVQQQEHRWNKISS
+1032 LIQQQEHRWNKISS

-1072 NQQLAMLSH
+1072 NQQLAMLSQ

-1189 VQPIGSGSSRIEVI
+1189 VQPMGSGSSQIEVV

>member
-1 VKILSIRL
+1 MKILSIRL
-9 KNLASLTG
+9 KNLASLAG

-28 ASAGLIAIVGKTG
+28 AHAGLIAIIGKTG
-41 AGKSTL
+41 AGKSTI
-47 LDAMCLALFNQIPRL
+47 LDAMCLALFNKIPRL
-62 KSSDGKLVD
+62 KDSDGKLLD
-71 VDGSELLSNS
+71 VDGSELLTNS

-105 HYQARW
+105 HYLARW

-119 PNGKL
+119 ASGKL

-138 VIADKT
+138 VVADKT

-150 IQHITQLSFE
+150 IQQITQLSFE

-202 LAYIKTKEIAD
+202 LAFEKTKEVRL
-213 QRKQLENVLGHI
+213 QREKLESVLGHI
-225 EIRSDEEVAELQN
+225 EIRSDEEIAELQQR
-238 HFQQKQQQVQQLEIE
+238 FKQLQQHVQQLENE
-253 KNHLKQQQQWFE
+253 KNQFRQQQQWFE
-265 QRDKINNEIGLKQ
+265 QRDKINKDIALKKQ
-278 QQYDQQLKA
+278 DYDLQLKA
-287 QETITKDRQLL
+287 QENIAKDRYLL
-298 GQLEQ
+298 SQLET
-303 FAEIRPVVF
+303 FAEIRPIVF
-312 QEQQLQKTLQQ
+312 QQQQLQKTLQQ
-323 LETAFQQRRQSF
+323 LAPQIQQKHHEFS
-335 TALSAQFEQEKKQY
+335 TLTTQFEQQKTLY
-349 TLAETALNQ
+349 TQVETTLNQ
-358 FQDFEKKHQV
+358 FQDFEQKHQN
-368 ELMQVRKFVQE
+368 ELTQVRKFVQE

-390 KTRVN
+390 KIRLT

-406 QQQQLEQRIKN
+406 QQQQLEQSIQN
-417 VIAQHTTCLEQLKLS
+417 LSAQHTACLEQLKHS
-432 AQYTPLDR
+432 AQYAPLDN
-440 GLNAHIQQL
+440 GLHAHIQQL

-455 YQKVESTLGSIQQAQ
+455 YQKVENTIGSIQQAQ
-470 AKLEQDQNTFDSLI
+470 TQLKQDQNTFNSLI
-484 TQFGTTQHIEQHIE
+484 TQFGTTQQIEQRIE
-498 QQSKLKEAQQL
+498 QQSKLKETQQI

-514 DVIQQKLQHYFE
+514 DAIQQKLQHYFE
-526 LKNEVLTSQNKF
+526 LKNEVLTQQNKF
-538 DAIQKQ
+538 ETVQKQ
-544 VQQLEQHRKKAE
+544 AQQLEQRSRETEK
-556 QDYQAAKTERE
+556 DYQAAKTERE

-578 LHTEN
+578 LHAEN

-616 ALYELQQ
+616 ALYALQQ
-623 QQEQQAIQQEQQ
+623 QQELQAIQQEQQ
-635 LFQLWQNAQQHF
+635 LFQLWQKAQQQF
-647 TQSHSEQN
+647 TQSHTEQN
-655 QLQQHLQQLNEKLKT
+655 QLQQQLQQLNEKVKA
-670 HSQVLQQHVSQTNIQ
+670 HDQVLQQQVSQTNIQ
-685 LDFNLS
+685 LDFSLT
-691 EHDPTENSIRAKLQ
+691 EHDITTKMQS
-705 TLVLETS
+705 LVLETS
-712 HAQQQ
+712 QTQQQ
-717 LEKELQQLNQANKD
+717 LEKELLQLNQANKD

-736 QNIQNTRHQLET
+736 QNIQNILHQLQTIE
-748 VQHLQQ
+748 HLQQ

-760 DCLNTDDKT
+760 DCLNADDKM
-769 AWSKQGV
+769 AWSKHDV
-776 SFSHQVL
+776 SISQHIL

-791 HLEHAESLTKDK
+791 QLEHAESLIKQK
-803 DQLDQQLNLLK
+803 EQINQQLNVLK
-814 TNLSGLTT
+814 TNLTGLTT
-822 QQAECAQQ
+822 QQTECAQQ
-830 LKDIEIKGKY
+830 LKDIEIKGKQ

-846 QLIFTM
+846 QLIITM
-852 TGSAKLKA
+852 TGSAEIKA
-860 NEWLTQ
+860 NEWLQQ
-866 HDQQRQQFQHQYQ
+866 HDQQRQQLQSKYQ
-879 QLKQSFEQVRQ
+879 QVKQSFEQARQ
-890 NFEQQKN
+890 HFEQQKN
-897 ELEQL
+897 VLEQL
-902 KSQQQQN
+902 QAQQQQN
-909 HASLEQCKTEIHS
+909 HDALELCKTEITN
-922 WLAQHQNFIEDQ
+922 WLAQHQNFAEDQ
-934 FNELLA
+934 LSELHA
-940 ISPAQE
+940 FSSTQE
-946 QQIRSA
+946 QQIRNA
-952 IQQADRTLSEANS
+952 IQQADRALSEANS
-965 ALRTIQEQLNTHLQS
+965 ALKTMQEQLNVHLQS

-992 INTNQE
+992 INANQE
-998 ILQQATDQR
+998 ILQQTTDQR
-1007 DQLKVQLELHQRSIE
+1007 DQLKLQLEVHQQNLA
-1022 KQKQFAEQIQ
+1022 KQKKFADQIQ
-1032 QVQQQEHRWNKISS
+1032 QIQQQEHRWNKISS

-1072 NQQLAMLSH
+1072 NQQLAMLSQ

-1189 VQPIGSGSSRIEVI
+1189 VQPMGSGSSRIEVV

>member
-1 VKILSIRL
+1 MKILSIRL
-9 KNLASLTG
+9 KNLASLAG

-28 ASAGLIAIVGKTG
+28 AHAGLIAIIGKTG
-41 AGKSTL
+41 AGKSTI

-62 KSSDGKLVD
+62 KGSDGKLID
-71 VDGSELLSNS
+71 VDGSELLTNS

-105 HYQARW
+105 HYLARW

-119 PNGKL
+119 ASGKL

-138 VIADKT
+138 VVADKT

-150 IQHITQLSFE
+150 IQQITQLSFE

-202 LAYIKTKEIAD
+202 LAFEKTKEVRL
-213 QRKQLENVLGHI
+213 QREKLESVLGHI
-225 EIRSDEEVAELQN
+225 EIRSDEEIAELQQR
-238 HFQQKQQQVQQLEIE
+238 FQQLQQHVQQLENE
-253 KNHLKQQQQWFE
+253 KNQFRQQQQWFE
-265 QRDKINNEIGLKQ
+265 QRDKINKDIALKKQ
-278 QQYDQQLKA
+278 DYDLQLKA
-287 QETITKDRQLL
+287 QENIAKDRYLL
-298 GQLEQ
+298 SQLEI
-303 FAEIRPVVF
+303 FAEIRPIVF
-312 QEQQLQKTLQQ
+312 QQQQLQKTLQQ
-323 LETAFQQRRQSF
+323 LAPQIHQKHNEFSTL
-335 TALSAQFEQEKKQY
+335 TTQFEQQKTLY
-349 TLAETALNQ
+349 TQVETTLNQ
-358 FQDFEKKHQV
+358 FQDFEQKHQN
-368 ELMQVRKFVQE
+368 ELTQVRKFVQE

-390 KTRVN
+390 KIRLT

-406 QQQQLEQRIKN
+406 QQQQLEQSIQN
-417 VIAQHTTCLEQLKLS
+417 LSAQHTACLEQLKHS
-432 AQYTPLDR
+432 AQYAPLDN
-440 GLNAHIQQL
+440 GLHAHIQQL

-455 YQKVESTLGSIQQAQ
+455 YQKVENTLGSIQQAQ
-470 AKLEQDQNTFDSLI
+470 TQLKQDQNTFNSLI
-484 TQFGTTQHIEQHIE
+484 TQFGTTQQIEQRIE

-509 RLNQL
+509 HLNQL
-514 DVIQQKLQHYFE
+514 DAIQQKLQHYFE
-526 LKNEVLTSQNKF
+526 LKNEVLTQQNKF
-538 DAIQKQ
+538 ETVQKQ
-544 VQQLEQHRKKAE
+544 AQQLEQYRKKAE

-578 LHTEN
+578 LHAEN

-616 ALYELQQ
+616 ALYALQQ

-635 LFQLWQNAQQHF
+635 LFQLWQKAQQQF
-647 TQSHSEQN
+647 TQSHTEQN
-655 QLQQHLQQLNEKLKT
+655 QLQQQLQQLNEKVKT
-670 HSQVLQQHVSQTNIQ
+670 HDHVLQQHVSQTNIQ
-685 LDFNLS
+685 LDFSL
-691 EHDPTENSIRAKLQ
+691 TEYDITTKMQ
-705 TLVLETS
+705 TFILEASQT
-712 HAQQQ
+712 QQQ
-717 LEKELQQLNQANKD
+717 LEKELLQLNQANKD
-731 QHVLN
+731 QHVLH

-748 VQHLQQ
+748 VEHLQQ

-760 DCLNTDDKT
+760 DCLNADDKM
-769 AWSKQGV
+769 AWSKHDMSISQ
-776 SFSHQVL
+776 HIL

-791 HLEHAESLTKDK
+791 QLEHAESLIKQK
-803 DQLDQQLNLLK
+803 EQINQQLNVLK
-814 TNLSGLTT
+814 TNLTGLTT
-822 QQAECAQQ
+822 QQTECAQQ
-830 LKDIEIKGKY
+830 LKDIEIKGKQ

-846 QLIFTM
+846 QLIITM
-852 TGSAKLKA
+852 TGSAEIKA
-860 NEWLTQ
+860 NEWLQQ
-866 HDQQRQQFQHQYQ
+866 HDHQRQQLQNQYQ
-879 QLKQSFEQVRQ
+879 QLKQSFEQARQ
-890 NFEQQKN
+890 NYEQQKN
-897 ELEQL
+897 TLEQL
-902 KSQQQQN
+902 KAQQQQN
-909 HASLEQCKTEIHS
+909 HGSLEQCKTEITN
-922 WLAQHQNFIEDQ
+922 WLAQQQNFAEDQ
-934 FNELLA
+934 LSELLA
-940 ISPAQE
+940 ISSTQE
-946 QQIRSA
+946 QQIRST
-952 IQQADRTLSEANS
+952 IQQADRALSEANS
-965 ALRTIQEQLNTHLQS
+965 ALKTMQEQLNVHLQS

-992 INTNQE
+992 INANQE
-998 ILQQATDQR
+998 ILQQTTDQR
-1007 DQLKVQLELHQRSIE
+1007 DQLKLQLEVHQQNLA
-1022 KQKQFAEQIQ
+1022 KQKQFADQIQ
-1032 QVQQQEHRWNKISS
+1032 EILQQEHRWNKISS

-1072 NQQLAMLSH
+1072 NQQLAMLSQ

-1189 VQPIGSGSSRIEVI
+1189 VQPMGSGSSRIEVV